1 MKLFARCKN
10 LIVLSKEKKQLHTQQ
25 PLSLMEDTELLLQIE
40 PSELTF
46 HLELAKLSSCSVK
59 LANQT
64 THYVAFKVLT
74 TRPKKYCVI
83 PNVGI
88 IAPQETCEV
97 TVTTKAP
104 RTAPIDFE
112 CKDKFLIQSRI
123 VSPDDILLKSSGGGR
138 VEEKEL
144 NVVFLPPKVDLELE
158 EDSSN
163 SNPNPIHVQNE
174 DLKQEV
180 DSSHSSPNHDLKQE
194 DYDSSNSNPID
205 VQTLKEEELDPL
217 NLTHVQTLMQE
228 DQDSSNSNSFHVQS
242 ENRHSVYS
250 VIVGETEG
258 VHVTRKQDTTNLA
271 NNIEELK
278 EDLHPSNSNP
288 ILMQSENLSTVHPVI
303 FEETKEVHVSRKQDT
318 PITIPDIF
326 TQILKKLSICVT
338 SLIMSSLLP
347 FLTNVRLQ
355 LVQLTLQFS
364 KAIWMRIIQRMRIFV
379 MNHSN
384 DVAQVNLAKNIE
396 ELEKDVEKLKS
407 NISAISIGFTECNL
421 HNKDQ

>member
-1 MKLFARCKN
+1 M
-10 LIVLSKEKKQLHTQQ
+10 
-25 PLSLMEDTELLLQIE
+25 
-40 PSELTF
+40 
-46 HLELAKLSSCSVK
+46 
-59 LANQT
+59 
-64 THYVAFKVLT
+64 
-74 TRPKKYCVI
+74 
-83 PNVGI
+83 
-88 IAPQETCEV
+88 
-97 TVTTKAP
+97 
-104 RTAPIDFE
+104 
-112 CKDKFLIQSRI
+112 
-123 VSPDDILLKSSGGGR
+123 
-138 VEEKEL
+138 
-144 NVVFLPPKVDLELE
+144 
-158 EDSSN
+158 
-163 SNPNPIHVQNE
+163 
-174 DLKQEV
+174 
-180 DSSHSSPNHDLKQE
+180 KQE

-258 VHVTRKQDTTNLA
+258 VHVTRKQDTTNLV

-326 TQILKKLSICVT
+326 TQKLKKLSICVT

-347 FLTNVRLQ
+347 FLTNVGLQLVQLTLELLTNVRLQ

-421 HNKDQ
+421 HNKDPISE